1 MVSTSNSCRL
11 LLDIG
16 GTFTKSVVADSCGEL
31 LLGSEFTHPMPSDGS
46 RDEICDSL
54 RMTVARGAAFAERHG
69 LRIAGIGIAVPGPF
83 DYAHGIPRMTHK
95 FQAINGMSLADLL
108 RGVPGVGAE
117 MPLAFVH
124 DVNAVL
130 LGELV
135 RGNACGFRNA
145 AVVTLGTGL
154 GFACCL
160 DGRVQYSPLGSP
172 RISIYNR
179 PCRDGILEDWVAKR
193 GFLRIYSGLTDRCD
207 PALTVADLAGMAG
220 EGDAA
225 ARETFAAVGGLL
237 SESLAGLVTEL
248 RIGCLLFGGQISRSF
263 ALLEPALR
271 EGLRGAACLERIAP
285 VAHIGHAA
293 FYGVLAGMDGVR

>member
-1 MVSTSNSCRL
+1 MDSTANSCRL

-16 GTFTKSVVADSCGEL
+16 GTFVKSVVADRGGEL
-31 LLGSEFTHPMPSDGS
+31 LPGSEFTHPMPSDGT

-54 RMTVARGAAFAERHG
+54 EATVARGVAFAERHG

-83 DYAHGIPRMTHK
+83 DYAAGIPRMTHK
-95 FQAINGMSLADLL
+95 FAAVNGLSLADVL
-108 RGVPGVGAE
+108 RALPGVGPQ
-117 MPLAFVH
+117 MRLGFVH

-130 LGELV
+130 LGELAH
-135 RGNACGFRNA
+135 GNARGFRNA

-160 DGRVQYSPLGSP
+160 DGEVQYSPLGSP

-193 GFLRIYSGLTDRCD
+193 GFLRIYCGLTDRRD
-207 PALTVADLAGMAG
+207 PALTVADLARMAV

-225 ARETFAAVGGLL
+225 ARETFAAVGALL
-237 SESLAGLVTEL
+237 AESLGNLLAEL
-248 RIGCLLFGGQISRSF
+248 QIGCLLFGGQISRSF

-271 EGLRGAACLERIAP
+271 EGLRGVACLERIAP

>member
-1 MVSTSNSCRL
+1 MDSTANSCRL

-16 GTFTKSVVADSCGEL
+16 GTFTKSVVADSGGEL
-31 LLGSEFTHPMPSDGS
+31 LPGSEYSHPMPSDGT

-54 RMTVARGAAFAERHG
+54 RATVARGAAFAVRHG
-69 LRIAGIGIAVPGPF
+69 LQMAGIGVAVPGPF

-95 FQAINGMSLADLL
+95 FQAVNGVSLADML
-108 RGVPGVGAE
+108 RELPGVGPG

-130 LGELV
+130 LGELA
-135 RGNACGFRNA
+135 RGNARGFRNA

-154 GFACCL
+154 GFACAL
-160 DGRVQYSPLGSP
+160 DGEVQYSPLGSP

-179 PCRDGILEDWVAKR
+179 PCRDGILEDWVSKR
-193 GFLRIYSGLTDRCD
+193 GFLRTYAELTGRADL
-207 PALTVADLAGMAG
+207 ALTVADLGRMAG

-225 ARETFAAVGGLL
+225 ARETFAAVGGILAG
-237 SESLAGLVTEL
+237 SLADLLAEL

-271 EGLRGAACLERIAP
+271 EGLRGVTCLERIAP